1 MTDKP
6 PAKPATAKAD
16 RSEITLLE
24 LPGFKVG
31 LTSEPGLSAPDK
43 LHDDA
48 FIGAWVVG
56 AIIAA
61 IVLGGLVVVLER
73 VRQRG

>member
-6 PAKPATAKAD
+6 PAKPPAAKTD
-16 RSEITLLE
+16 KSEVTLLE
-24 LPGFKVG
+24 LPGFKVS
-31 LTSEPGLSAPDK
+31 LANETGLSAPAK

-61 IVLGGLVVVLER
+61 IVLGGLVVLLER